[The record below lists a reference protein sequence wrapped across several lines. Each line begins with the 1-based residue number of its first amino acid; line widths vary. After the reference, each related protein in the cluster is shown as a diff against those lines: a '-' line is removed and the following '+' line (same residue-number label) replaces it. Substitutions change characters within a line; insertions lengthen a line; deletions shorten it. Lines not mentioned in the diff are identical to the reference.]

1 MQPSST
7 TGQRAQLVAL
17 LILLTC
23 LSQFYR
29 VSNNVIA
36 PELTRDLGLTATHL
50 GWAGGVFFLA
60 LLVMQIPVGLL
71 FDRIGA
77 RRTVAGLSI
86 VAVAGAVL
94 LARAETP
101 MAHIV
106 GRLVVGVGCAASF
119 MSAVFL
125 VSRWFPPERLST
137 ALSWVFSASNIGT
150 LIAATPLAWAA
161 ATIGWRNGFLA
172 LGALTAVTAVL
183 FYLLVRDAPPG
194 APAKVQSHETAGDV
208 LRGLLQVWKTPG
220 LVPVLA
226 MHTFAYA
233 VMLTVLGVWAGP
245 YLHAVHGLDPIARGN
260 VMLAM
265 GIAQIVGILCYGPMD
280 RILGS
285 RKKVVVM
292 GVVATTLVLVALAAS
307 TAAAAV
313 AGGRSAGRAH
323 VLRGLWHH
331 HRRAGTIAVSG
342 APRRARRHHGQHGAG
357 AGLHGAAGGL
367 GLHRR
372 GLRSHRRC
380 RAGDRLSH
388 GVRRAGAV
396 QPRGSV
402 GLRAQHRQQAGGV
415 RRMGV
420 QPDIRVVVAG
430 LAAGLILVLPGSG
443 AAQSD
448 PAGAT
453 RLPVAHGSDLTRGH
467 VGPRAVAV
475 PCHR

>member
-77 RRTVAGLSI
+77 RRTVAGLSV
-86 VAVAGAVL
+86 VAVVGAVM
-94 LARAETP
+94 LARADTP
-101 MAHIV
+101 LAHIV
-106 GRLVVGVGCAASF
+106 ARMVVGAGCAASF

-150 LIAATPLAWAA
+150 LIAATPLAWAS

-172 LGALTAVTAVL
+172 LGVLTAVTTVL
-183 FYLLVRDAPPG
+183 FYVLVRDAPPG
-194 APAKVQSHETAGDV
+194 APATAPSQETVGDV

-265 GIAQIVGILCYGPMD
+265 GLAQIVGVLCYGPMD

-285 RKKVVVM
+285 RKKVVVI
-292 GVVATTLVLVALAAS
+292 GVVATTLVLIALAALERPPLWLAVGLLVAL
-307 TAAAAV
+307 TFFAAYGIMIV
-313 AGGRSAGRAH
+313 AQGRSLFPAHLAGRGVTTVNMAQ
-323 VLRGLWHH
+323 VLGCMVLP
-331 HRRAGTIAVSG
+331 AASG
-342 APRRARRHHGQHGAG
+342 YVVAAFGPVG
-357 AGLHGAAGGL
+357 GAAPEIAFRTVFGGL
-367 GLHRR
+367 ALCN
-372 GLRSHRRC
+372 L
-380 RAGDRLSH
+380 
-388 GVRRAGAV
+388 
-396 QPRGSV
+396 V
-402 GLRAQHRQQAGGV
+402 GLSFYV
-415 RRMGV
+415 RS
-420 QPDIRVVVAG
+420 PDSKASARG
-430 LAAGLILVLPGSG
+430 TSG
-443 AAQSD
+443 
-448 PAGAT
+448 
-453 RLPVAHGSDLTRGH
+453 
-467 VGPRAVAV
+467 
-475 PCHR
+475 